1 MVYFEDTGTLIA
13 APLEFVWEYLVSE
26 HHGPAHAKSARHFE
40 VRETIGATAVIAAER
55 FLDGHWK
62 RFVSRSTDFPPF
74 CVCNEEIE
82 GDFAG
87 TKFVLL
93 YRPVGGQTQV
103 DVFGDV
109 QSTEFPPEVAKRRFL
124 GLLEAAYLDDL
135 PVLLELRR
143 VRAAARDP
151 AGAP

>member
-13 APLEFVWEYLVSE
+13 APIEFVWEYLTSPQ
-26 HHGPAHAKSARHFE
+26 HGPAHAKSARHFA
-40 VRETIGATAVIAAER
+40 VRETVGATSVVAAER
-55 FLDGHWK
+55 FLDGQWK
-62 RFVSRSTDFPPF
+62 PFVSRSTDFPPF

-87 TKFVLL
+87 TRFVLL

-109 QSTEFPPEVAKRRFL
+109 QSKVFPPEVAKRRFL
-124 GLLEAAYLDDL
+124 ALLDAAYLDDV

-143 VRAAARDP
+143 TRAAARDR
-151 AGAP
+151 AAP